1 MTQDTQ
7 YYQLLEDVLVR
18 QSKEKDVLYDEVDHY
33 KLMLVNR
40 DAEIKELREQLIAAN
55 KGNETTRRKKEAWKE
70 QYLKMASRCDALQA
84 EMETERCSA
93 LDKEHD
99 LLKTVT
105 NHEAYKTL
113 SKWYSEAV
121 DDLCRVRALNL
132 KLLRENIGLKNMLG
146 K

>member
-1 MTQDTQ
+1 MRRLKSYENNSSLPTKGT
-7 YYQLLEDVLVR
+7 R
-18 QSKEKDVLYDEVDHY
+18 QPD
-33 KLMLVNR
+33 
-40 DAEIKELREQLIAAN
+40 
-55 KGNETTRRKKEAWKE
+55 RKKEAWKE

-121 DDLCRVRALNL
+121 DELCRVRKRTGNL
-132 KLLRENIGLKNMLG
+132 EQDA
-146 K
+146 